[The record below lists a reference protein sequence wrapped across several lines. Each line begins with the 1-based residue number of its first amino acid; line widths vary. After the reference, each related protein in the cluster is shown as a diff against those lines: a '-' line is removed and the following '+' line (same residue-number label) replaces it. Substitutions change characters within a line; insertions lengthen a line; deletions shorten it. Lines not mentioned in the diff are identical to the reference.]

1 MDGSIDGRIDAWM
14 AAGWLGGDMDGTKKH
29 TRIGSCLHRYTC
41 IKEKNL
47 HIRVYIY
54 THTYDAHPRPTPA
67 RPSAGSF
74 EGQSELCKTNPELM

>member
-41 IKEKNL
+41 IKEKTSISVCIYRHIHTMLTLAQPPQDLAREALKVNL
-47 HIRVYIY
+47 NYVKL
-54 THTYDAHPRPTPA
+54 TP
-67 RPSAGSF
+67 S
-74 EGQSELCKTNPELM
+74 